1 MVNGWFRQDSSNIG
15 WTLDCTGPGNGGYNS
30 GTFVIGMDPDGQNN
44 YGGEIW
50 TGNIHLNDWYLRQ
63 LSADAKNPK
72 GKYILEPE
80 V

>member
-1 MVNGWFRQDSSNIG
+1 M
-15 WTLDCTGPGNGGYNS
+15 
-30 GTFVIGMDPDGQNN
+30 GMDPDGTDN

-50 TGNIHLNDWYLRQ
+50 TGNIHLNDWYLLQ
-63 LSADAKNPK
+63 HSTDAKNPK